1 MGKHTREVLAPH
13 QVMPSLTEE
22 EFQALKADIAEN
34 GVMVPIVKDGEGNL
48 IDGHHRERAVRELR
62 QEGLDVPDCPEEVR
76 ADLTTAEEKQQL
88 AIRLNMQRRHLS
100 RDDKSRVTKAALK
113 RYPHWSNNRLAAML
127 GISDNTVRTERLY
140 LESTSQ
146 IEKLERLEG
155 ADRRTRPRSREREEE
170 AKLAW
175 EKPTEIKLTRAPRA
189 EGPVRWAHAAK
200 TASEEEAEPQTP
212 TAREVNEQW
221 IKPYEEGDEER
232 RAVTRIKRA
241 GAVQYVVE
249 WNNYE
254 TSSTTRN
261 YLLEEQGYKK
271 CKCCSG
277 YGIVR
282 EEE

>member
-48 IDGHHRERAVRELR
+48 IDGRHRERAVRELR
-62 QEGLDVPDCPEEVR
+62 QEGLEVPDCPEEVR

-113 RYPHWSNNRLAAML
+113 MYPHWSNNRLAAML

-155 ADRRTRPRSREREEE
+155 AGRRTRPRSREREEE
-170 AKLAW
+170 AKSAEPAPQPKRNEDEETARQVGAAYSRFVLRDPKAVAEVAYNRAFNAKDLQNEAKLAQRLAQW
-175 EKPTEIKLTRAPRA
+175 FTEYAQALAETTRTGLRAVEQEPTP
-189 EGPVRWAHAAK
+189 AK
-200 TASEEEAEPQTP
+200 NSEE
-212 TAREVNEQW
+212 
-221 IKPYEEGDEER
+221 G
-232 RAVTRIKRA
+232 
-241 GAVQYVVE
+241 
-249 WNNYE
+249 
-254 TSSTTRN
+254 
-261 YLLEEQGYKK
+261 
-271 CKCCSG
+271 
-277 YGIVR
+277 
-282 EEE
+282 